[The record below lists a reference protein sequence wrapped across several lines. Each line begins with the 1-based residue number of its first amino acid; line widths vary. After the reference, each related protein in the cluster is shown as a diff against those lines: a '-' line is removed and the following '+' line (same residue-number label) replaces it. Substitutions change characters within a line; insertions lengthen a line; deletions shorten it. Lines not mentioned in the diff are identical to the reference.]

1 MFIAPIYKLPA
12 MLDEHKTT
20 TEMNKEIRKYNE
32 KQTLDDK
39 EICDQLLTIIDN
51 ELTESENKIWHSHPV
66 WFLDGN
72 PIVGFSKQKAG
83 IRLMFWSGAD
93 FNEEKLNIKGE
104 KFKDA
109 SIFYNNITD
118 INITDLLNWLKKS
131 REIQWDYKSIVKRK
145 GKLEKLK

>member
-1 MFIAPIYKLPA
+1 
-12 MLDEHKTT
+12 
-20 TEMNKEIRKYNE
+20 MNKEIRTYND

-39 EICDQLLTIIDN
+39 EICDQLMTVIDN
-51 ELTESENKIWHSHPV
+51 ELTEAENKIWHSHPV

-72 PIVGFSKQKAG
+72 PILGYSKQKAG

-93 FNEEKLNIKGE
+93 FDEEKLNIKGE

-118 INITDLLNWLKKS
+118 INTTDLLSWLKKS
-131 REIQWDYKSIVKRK
+131 REIQWDYKNIVKRK

>member
-1 MFIAPIYKLPA
+1 
-12 MLDEHKTT
+12 
-20 TEMNKEIRKYNE
+20 MNKEIRKYNE

-72 PIVGFSKQKAG
+72 PIVGYSKQKAG